1 MMQRICTTIRGLPVA
16 TVIPPCE
23 TIGLIDLCAPAATIV
38 GGAKVDVGQPWF
50 LIQVPNLLWFV
61 ALALLIVLAIAI
73 PMPSK
78 AIDTT
83 GYKAGD

>member
-1 MMQRICTTIRGLPVA
+1 MIGRYDTSIRSTPMA
-16 TVIPPCE
+16 TAIPPCE

-61 ALALLIVLAIAI
+61 TLALLVVLAIAI
-73 PMPSK
+73 PMRTK

-83 GYKAGD
+83 GYKVAE